1 MGVKSRRGGST
12 YAHGWFTWL
21 HGRSQHNI
29 VKQLHANKNQFKNKQ
44 NKRDND
50 KDLLQ
55 STGNSMYYSV
65 VTYMGKE
72 LAKEQIHVCV

>member
-1 MGVKSRRGGST
+1 MPIKIN
-12 YAHGWFTWL
+12 L
-21 HGRSQHNI
+21 KI
-29 VKQLHANKNQFKNKQ
+29 NKIKEIMS
-44 NKRDND
+44 